1 MHFKTIGGRM
11 IRNHVMITLT
21 PFERGEAA
29 LDHGSRFESDG
40 GADYCSCQ
48 SVSAR
53 SKCFSPAST
62 NGEALPEG

>member
-21 PFERGEAA
+21 PFGRGEAA

-40 GADYCSCQ
+40 GAEQLSVGQCKVKVFQ
-48 SVSAR
+48 SR
-53 SKCFSPAST
+53 LDD
-62 NGEALPEG
+62 GEALPEG